1 MGAAIQEDV
10 DVVAMGIL
18 SGTHDYLFPEVMK
31 LLKEKGVEEIL
42 AVGGGIIPDED
53 IPALKAEGISE
64 IFSPG
69 TASGEIIAYI
79 KDDVNN

>member
-10 DVVAMGIL
+10 DVVAMSIL

-69 TASGEIIAYI
+69 TTTGEIIAYI